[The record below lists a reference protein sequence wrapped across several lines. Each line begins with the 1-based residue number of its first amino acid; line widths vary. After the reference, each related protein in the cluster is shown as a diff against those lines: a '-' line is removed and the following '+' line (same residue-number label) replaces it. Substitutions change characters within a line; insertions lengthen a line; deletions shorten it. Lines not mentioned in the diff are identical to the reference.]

1 MKNFAPY
8 LKLHTGKLIVCITFM
23 FLFALVS
30 TFSLSLLSPFLHAIF
45 YDNPFSLNND
55 LLARF
60 NEWFL
65 HGSKVQAFVK
75 LQIILVS
82 VFLIKGI
89 FGYLHQYLGVSIEE
103 NIMKKVRD
111 DTYSHLHTLSLDYFH
126 RTQSGVLVSRV
137 TNDISM
143 VKGAMKDG
151 LLNFLKHLLLTVAY
165 LGFAL
170 YLNWRLLLVSII
182 TFPVLGW
189 LLNKLAK
196 KLREKSDKV
205 QEDMAKITST
215 IGESIVGIKIVKAF
229 TAEKFEINKFF
240 KTTYN
245 YLKSAIR
252 FERVGLIGVP
262 ASELVITIGACILLS
277 YGGYQIFVAHTLS
290 ADRFLIFLACALSM
304 MQSLNQLPKANVYLQ
319 RGLQAMT
326 RVRRILDIKPTV
338 QEAVHPV
345 SLKSFEK
352 EITFREVHFSY
363 DPSREVLCGVT
374 LCIKKGENIAL
385 VGPSGAGK
393 STLTD
398 LLARFYDPSYGSI
411 EIDNINIKE
420 VSLKDLRS
428 LIGLVTQEPI
438 LFDDTAFNNIAYP
451 SRYGRTGRDGIPNA
465 SPELV
470 YRAAKL
476 ANANEFI
483 EKLPKGYDS
492 MVGERGVSLSGGE
505 RQRIA
510 IARAFCKN
518 PEILIFD
525 EATSHLDPESE
536 SKVHSAMEKLLEGRT
551 AIVIAHRLST
561 VRDRDRIIVIDH
573 GKIVEEGTHS
583 ELLEN
588 EGLYNKL
595 VKISL
600 S

>member
-1 MKNFAPY
+1 MKNFIPY
-8 LKLHTGKLIVCITFM
+8 LKLHTNKLILCIVFM

-45 YDNPFSLNND
+45 YENSFPLSND
-55 LLARF
+55 FLATF
-60 NEWFL
+60 NKWFL
-65 HGSKVQAFVK
+65 QGSKVQAFIK
-75 LQIILVS
+75 LQIILIS
-82 VFLIKGI
+82 AFLLKGI
-89 FGYLHQYLGVSIEE
+89 FRYLHQYLGVSIEE
-103 NIMKKVRD
+103 NVMKKIRD
-111 DTYSHLHTLSLDYFH
+111 DTYSHLHTLSLDYFQQ
-126 RTQSGVLVSRV
+126 TQSGMLVSRM

-151 LLNFLKHLLLTVAY
+151 VFNFLKYLLLTLAY

-205 QEDMAKITST
+205 QEDMAKITSN

-229 TAEKFEINKFF
+229 ATEKFEINKFC

-252 FERVGLIGVP
+252 FERVGLIGIP
-262 ASELVITIGACILLS
+262 ASELVITIGVCILLS
-277 YGGYQIFVAHTLS
+277 YGGYQIFVANTLS
-290 ADRFLIFLACALSM
+290 ADRFLIFLACAISM

-319 RGLQAMT
+319 RGVQAMA
-326 RVRRILDIKPTV
+326 RVKRILDTKPTV
-338 QEAVHPV
+338 QEIAHPIPF
-345 SLKSFEK
+345 KSFEK
-352 EITFREVHFSY
+352 EILFNKIHFSY
-363 DPSREVLCGVT
+363 IPSQEVISGVT
-374 LCIKKGENIAL
+374 FCIKKGENIAL

-398 LLARFYDPSYGSI
+398 LLSRFYDTTQGSI
-411 EIDNINIKE
+411 EIDGVNIREISFDDLH
-420 VSLKDLRS
+420 SLM
-428 LIGLVTQEPI
+428 GLVTQEPI
-438 LFDDTAFNNIAYP
+438 LFDDTVFNNIAY
-451 SRYGRTGRDGIPNA
+451 GA
-465 SPELV
+465 SDIQPDVV
-470 YRAAKL
+470 YQAAEL
-476 ANANEFI
+476 ANANKFI
-483 EKLPKGYDS
+483 ERLPQKYDS
-492 MVGERGVSLSGGE
+492 LVGERGVSLSGGE

-518 PEILIFD
+518 PDILIFD

-561 VRDRDRIIVIDH
+561 VRDRDRIIVIDQ
-573 GKIVEEGTHS
+573 GKIVEEGTHN

-588 EGLYNKL
+588 NGLYNKL

>member
-1 MKNFAPY
+1 
-8 LKLHTGKLIVCITFM
+8 M

-45 YDNPFSLNND
+45 YDNSFPLTND

-89 FGYLHQYLGVSIEE
+89 LGYLHRYLGASIEE

-111 DTYSHLHTLSLDYFH
+111 DTYSHLHTLSLDYFQ

-151 LLNFLKHLLLTVAY
+151 LLSFLKHLLLTVAY
-165 LGFAL
+165 LGFAF
-170 YLNWRLLLVSII
+170 YLSWRLLLVSII
-182 TFPVLGW
+182 TFPALGW

-215 IGESIVGIKIVKAF
+215 IGESIGGIKIIKAF
-229 TAEKFEINKFF
+229 AAEKFEINKFF
-240 KTTYN
+240 KTTYS
-245 YLKSAIR
+245 YLKSAMR

-262 ASELVITIGACILLS
+262 ASELIITIGVCVLLS
-277 YGGYQIFVAHTLS
+277 YGGHQIFVAHTLS

-319 RGLQAMT
+319 RGVQAMT
-326 RVRRILDIKPTV
+326 RVKRVLDTKPTV
-338 QEAVHPV
+338 QEIAHPIP
-345 SLKSFEK
+345 LKSFEK

-363 DPSREVLCGVT
+363 DSSKEVICDIT
-374 LCIKKGENIAL
+374 LCIKKGDNVAL

-411 EIDNINIKE
+411 EIDGVNIKE

-438 LFDDTAFNNIAYP
+438 LFDDTAFNNIAYGVP
-451 SRYGRTGRDGIPNA
+451 DIQ
-465 SPELV
+465 PEV
-470 YRAAKL
+470 VHRAAKL
-476 ANANEFI
+476 ANADEFI

-492 MVGERGVSLSGGE
+492 MIGERGVSLSGGE

-561 VRDRDRIIVIDH
+561 VRDRDRIIVIDQ
-573 GKIVEEGTHS
+573 GKIVEEGTHN

-600 S
+600 KIFYLY